1 MNSTG
6 CVEEVATG
14 EDVEHM
20 LDGGD
25 FLILDVCFMLSVM

>member
-1 MNSTG
+1 MDSMG

-14 EDVEHM
+14 EDVEDV

-25 FLILDVCFMLSVM
+25 FLILDVWFML